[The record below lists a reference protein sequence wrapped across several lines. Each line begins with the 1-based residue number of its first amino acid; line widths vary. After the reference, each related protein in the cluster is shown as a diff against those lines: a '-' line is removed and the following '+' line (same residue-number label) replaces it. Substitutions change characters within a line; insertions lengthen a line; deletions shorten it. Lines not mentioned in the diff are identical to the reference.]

1 LVECTF
7 KPNINKKCVPNT
19 KAEVNGMETFMLK
32 VDMARK
38 QKDNQIIIEKKLF
51 EMHN

>member
-1 LVECTF
+1 
-7 KPNINKKCVPNT
+7 VPNT